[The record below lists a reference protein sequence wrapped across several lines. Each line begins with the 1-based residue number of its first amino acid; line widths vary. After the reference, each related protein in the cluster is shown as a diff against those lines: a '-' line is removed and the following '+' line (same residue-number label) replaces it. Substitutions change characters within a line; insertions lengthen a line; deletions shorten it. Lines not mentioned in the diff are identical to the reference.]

1 MSDQASG
8 YDEEE
13 KKKKAAAFQEMNF
26 FANISSG
33 KIQKKRRPR
42 KRNCFD

>member
-33 KIQKKRRPR
+33 KIRKKRRPR
-42 KRNCFD
+42 KRNG